1 MKWKKEEILTE
12 NKKIKI
18 HIKNNHGR
26 PDTFPC
32 DLEGEKNF
40 TITKEHM
47 EKALENETK
56 IKEQIEFFIDWDENN
71 FESSMY
77 NSEIL
82 LTYDFPTTNL
92 KKIAPNLKWVHCTA
106 AGVEH
111 LSPFNWAFDDLTI
124 TNSSGVHA
132 KKAGEYGL
140 MSILMLQNHIPK
152 IITNQKNKKFISLFS
167 NPIAGKNIV
176 LVGTGSLGSS
186 MAKLVEPLG
195 ANIIGVN
202 KKGKSVEGCSKIIK
216 IEKIDMILPEADFLY
231 LALPETSETKNLINR
246 KRLDML
252 KPSCGIVN
260 IGRQSVLDYDVL
272 CEKLDK
278 KEIAG
283 AILDVFKPE
292 PIKANSKLWHTPN
305 LIITPHVSSDDNGNY
320 VKMTLDLF
328 IKNLK
333 LYMNNKEL
341 TNKIDKNL
349 GY

>member
-1 MKWKKEEILTE
+1 MEILTD

-26 PDTFPC
+26 SGTFPC

-40 TITKEHM
+40 TITKEHF
-47 EKALENETK
+47 EKTLENEPN
-56 IKEQIEFFIDWDENN
+56 IKKQVEFFIDWDEDN
-71 FESSMY
+71 FNSSMF
-77 NSEIL
+77 SSKIL
-82 LTYDFPTTNL
+82 LTYDFPTSNL
-92 KKIAPNLKWVHCTA
+92 KKIAPNLKWIHCTA

-111 LSPFNWAFDDLTI
+111 LSPFSWASKKLII

-140 MSILMLQNHIPK
+140 MSVLMLQNHIPR
-152 IITNQKNKKFISLFS
+152 IITNQKNKEFVSLFS
-167 NPIAGKNIV
+167 NPISGKNIV

-202 KKGKSVEGCSKIIK
+202 KKGKPVEGCSKVIT
-216 IEKIDMILPEADFLY
+216 IEKIDTVLPEADILY
-231 LALPETSETKNLINR
+231 LALPETPETKNLINR
-246 KRLDML
+246 KRLDLL

-260 IGRQSVLDYDVL
+260 IGRQSAMDYEAL
-272 CEKLDK
+272 CEKLNNS
-278 KEIAG
+278 ELAG
-283 AILDVFKPE
+283 AILDVFTHE
-292 PIKANSKLWHTPN
+292 PIESNSKLWNTPN
-305 LIITPHVSSDDNGNY
+305 LVITPHVSSDDHGTY

-328 IKNLK
+328 VKNLK
-333 LYMNNKEL
+333 LFISNKEL
-341 TNKIDKNL
+341 VNQIDKDL